1 MPTLVFAHANSYP
14 AGTYEQL
21 FERWRSAGWQVA
33 APQRFG
39 HDPRFPV
46 NSNWSHLRDELGA
59 FVAGLGS
66 GSEPVWLVGHSLGGY
81 LSLMLACRLPERV
94 RGVVMLDSPV
104 VSGWRAHSVQVA
116 KATGLIRRVSPGRI
130 ARRRRPVWPS
140 AEAAAEH
147 FAAKPLFARW
157 DPVVLADYLGAGLEA
172 DPQAPDGGGVRLA
185 FDRQIEARIYDTLP
199 HHLPQ
204 LLRRHPPRCPVGF
217 VGGTASREIRQVGL
231 SATRALVGPRQRW
244 MEGTHLFPMERP
256 AETAAM
262 VLELL
267 ETMR

>member
-1 MPTLVFAHANSYP
+1 LPTLVFAHANSYP

-21 FERWRSAGWQVA
+21 FERWRAAGWQVA

-46 NSNWSHLRDELGA
+46 NSNWSHLRDELGD

-66 GSEPVWLVGHSLGGY
+66 DPVWLVGHSLGGY
-81 LSLMLACRLPERV
+81 LSLMLACRQPQRV
-94 RGVVMLDSPV
+94 QGVVMLDSPIV
-104 VSGWRAHSVQVA
+104 AGWRAHSVQVA
-116 KATGLIRRVSPGRI
+116 KATGLIKRVSPGRI
-130 ARRRRPVWPS
+130 ARRRRPVWPN
-140 AEAAAEH
+140 AAAAAEH
-147 FAAKPLFARW
+147 FATKPLFARW
-157 DPVVLADYLGAGLEA
+157 DPAVLADYMATGLEP
-172 DPQAPDGGGVRLA
+172 DPTATGTGGVRLA

-217 VGGTASREIRQVGL
+217 IGGTASREIRQVGL
-231 SATRALVGPRQRW
+231 AATRALVGERQRW
-244 MEGTHLFPMERP
+244 MDGTHLFPMERP
-256 AETAAM
+256 AETAM
-262 VLELL
+262 RVLELL